1 MVERAARGNSAALL
15 MLDLDSF
22 KMINDELGHLMGD
35 QFLSQI
41 ARVLEN
47 ALRGGDVLTRFG
59 GDEFALLLDDV
70 TPAAAKAAAERI
82 RLAVAAQP
90 FVHEGKSYDTS
101 VSIGMAMISAES
113 GEQGVMMMADT
124 ALMIAKEEGKNRV
137 MVYEPGSQTFSKLGE
152 CSRWATKVK
161 EALRDNRFVLYFQAV
176 VELSS
181 NVAHH
186 YEVLIRMREKDG
198 TIVAPGA
205 FMPAAEQFGLMPR
218 IDRWVIE
225 KAIDLLVARPELA
238 LFVNLSGS
246 SLADHGLLA
255 YIEDRVRTVML
266 EPGRLTFEITETAAV
281 TDLHHAQQWMMRL
294 SNLGCQFALD
304 DFGVAFSSFT
314 YLRELPVKY
323 VKLDGSFIRHLLD
336 NPADRAMV
344 QALNTVAHSLN
355 KVVVAEWV
363 ENQAVAAALRE
374 LGTEYGQGYFWGAP
388 KPEPMPVATLSVAA

>member
-1 MVERAARGNSAALL
+1 
-15 MLDLDSF
+15 
-22 KMINDELGHLMGD
+22 
-35 QFLSQI
+35 
-41 ARVLEN
+41 
-47 ALRGGDVLTRFG
+47 
-59 GDEFALLLDDV
+59 V

-82 RLAVAAQP
+82 RLAVASHP
-90 FVHEGKSYDTS
+90 FVHGDKSYDTS

-113 GEQGVMMMADT
+113 GDQGVMMMADT
-124 ALMIAKEEGKNRV
+124 ALMMAKEEGKNRAV
-137 MVYEPGSQTFSKLGE
+137 VYEPGNQTFSRLGE

-161 EALRDNRFVLYFQAV
+161 EALRDNRFLLYFQAV
-176 VELSS
+176 VDLRTNS
-181 NVAHH
+181 AHH
-186 YEVLIRMREKDG
+186 HEVLIRMRDRDG
-198 TIVAPGA
+198 TIIAPGA

-304 DFGVAFSSFT
+304 DFGVAFSSFA

-344 QALNTVAHSLN
+344 QALNTVAHSLG

-363 ENQAVAAALRE
+363 ENQGVAAALLE
-374 LGTEYGQGYFWGAP
+374 LGTEFGQGYFWGAP
-388 KPEPMPVATLSVAA
+388 KPEPMPVKALSVAA